1 MSTLSTECDADPPG
15 SAALGMIV
23 QEIPFGFIERLAASC
38 LVGHIL
44 ITYVGSL
51 HTRLLKSIGY
61 PNPSNVVRRSNII
74 N

>member
-1 MSTLSTECDADPPG
+1 MSFHVCGSG

-23 QEIPFGFIERLAASC
+23 QEIPFGFVERLAASC

-51 HTRLLKSIGY
+51 QQIEMYRIPESIQRC
-61 PNPSNVVRRSNII
+61 PKIQHDQII
-74 N
+74 RFC